1 MNHNSKL
8 DRIWREVWQP
18 PDRRPPWAWAEEHI
32 ASIPYSPIPG
42 RFRSQNS
49 PWLREPLEALVDPS
63 IRLVSIIAA
72 IQCGKTSVGELGI
85 SYIIANLPGPAL
97 WLDQTDEDARDQ
109 SESRLQKLFDEC
121 PAIRSLYPRDRHK
134 KRNATIHFRNGMTL
148 WILGAHN
155 RTNLQRRSIRW
166 LIGDECWR
174 WPQGHMAEAEARVT
188 AFGWLGKCLF
198 MSQAGEE
205 GDDTH
210 RKYETTD
217 QRDWTFACPRC
228 SLRQPF
234 KWENIEWS
242 KSARDEHNNW
252 DYEEVKRTTVLVCE
266 GCGNHF
272 EDTDRTRRE
281 LNATGRFV
289 ATNPK
294 AASENVGFHWN
305 ALTAMGWGRLAELYL
320 RAKAVSRQGDFS
332 LLKQFYQ
339 KRLAIPWREFTEDYK
354 LEIERTGYRKGEL
367 WENEAALDKS
377 GRIVPGP
384 YEANAVSAPLRILT
398 IDVQMDHMFAVIRSW
413 AADGSSRLLWSERLL
428 TFEDVRSLQERFSIH
443 PNLVF
448 IDAGYS
454 AYEVYRHCADN
465 GWTALIGDSRPT
477 FNHRTRDGRS
487 IHRFYSP
494 RRKVVLDRNRVCS
507 VFYWSNLNCKDILA
521 RLRRNQRPENGATW
535 EVPDDIDDDYL
546 GQMESEHRIK
556 DGNRWLWKQIGSR
569 PNHFWDC
576 ESMQIVAAV
585 MLKIIGRE
593 FSASDAPKEEAQGE
607 SRED

>member
-1 MNHNSKL
+1 
-8 DRIWREVWQP
+8 
-18 PDRRPPWAWAEEHI
+18 
-32 ASIPYSPIPG
+32 
-42 RFRSQNS
+42 
-49 PWLREPLEALVDPS
+49 
-63 IRLVSIIAA
+63 
-72 IQCGKTSVGELGI
+72 
-85 SYIIANLPGPAL
+85 
-97 WLDQTDEDARDQ
+97 
-109 SESRLQKLFDEC
+109 
-121 PAIRSLYPRDRHK
+121 
-134 KRNATIHFRNGMTL
+134 MTL

-228 SLRQPF
+228 ALRQPF

-272 EDTDRTRRE
+272 EDNDRTRRE

-367 WENEAALDKS
+367 WESEAALDKS

-384 YEANAVSAPLRILT
+384 YEANAVS
-398 IDVQMDHMFAVIRSW
+398 
-413 AADGSSRLLWSERLL
+413 ER
-428 TFEDVRSLQERFSIH
+428 
-443 PNLVF
+443 
-448 IDAGYS
+448 
-454 AYEVYRHCADN
+454 
-465 GWTALIGDSRPT
+465 
-477 FNHRTRDGRS
+477 RDRGATE
-487 IHRFYSP
+487 H
-494 RRKVVLDRNRVCS
+494 LEE
-507 VFYWSNLNCKDILA
+507 
-521 RLRRNQRPENGATW
+521 LRRFVYGLLRRERAVERREKVHVAGEELVVAPVAPANISVRETHG
-535 EVPDDIDDDYL
+535 L
-546 GQMESEHRIK
+546 GRDER
-556 DGNRWLWKQIGSR
+556 
-569 PNHFWDC
+569 
-576 ESMQIVAAV
+576 AA
-585 MLKIIGRE
+585 
-593 FSASDAPKEEAQGE
+593 
-607 SRED
+607 